1 MTDTTIL
8 DNFQSPTWWISVVI
22 VGLIVNVI
30 GQFLYSFIVG
40 RYLATSTW
48 WQNRQKA
55 KDLKYEADLQ
65 ALRDNPHEVAALEGS
80 ERRYQHRSLESL
92 IKAVA
97 WGAFAIFLIWIGATI
112 WITLPIIV
120 LLQFSWSFYLYQNR
134 AAMRAERLLRDF
146 YANKQRD
153 QI

>member
-80 ERRYQHRSLESL
+80 
-92 IKAVA
+92 
-97 WGAFAIFLIWIGATI
+97 
-112 WITLPIIV
+112 
-120 LLQFSWSFYLYQNR
+120 
-134 AAMRAERLLRDF
+134 
-146 YANKQRD
+146 
-153 QI
+153 